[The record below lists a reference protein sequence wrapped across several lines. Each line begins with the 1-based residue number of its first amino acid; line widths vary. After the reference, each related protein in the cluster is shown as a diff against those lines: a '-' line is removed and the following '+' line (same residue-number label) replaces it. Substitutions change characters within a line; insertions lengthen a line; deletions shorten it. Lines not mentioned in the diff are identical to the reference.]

1 MGISKKRKINQYKRI
16 FAAVIAV
23 LGVCVPTICILTT
36 ENISDMTQAAKIT
49 IIIGGCVVFGI
60 AFIIAV
66 ILDRAAG
73 HYECRECHH
82 HFQPS
87 IAAYLL
93 GMRSPTKRYLKCPKC
108 GKRNYCKVIF
118 SEEHCE

>member
-1 MGISKKRKINQYKRI
+1 MTNEDWNTRLYEKM
-16 FAAVIAV
+16 FA
-23 LGVCVPTICILTT
+23 
-36 ENISDMTQAAKIT
+36 D
-49 IIIGGCVVFGI
+49 
-60 AFIIAV
+60 
-66 ILDRAAG
+66 
-73 HYECRECHH
+73 HH